1 MDAEQILSR
10 KVNIAAIRNTT
21 STSPDYPASLQQF
34 LREKAPESFSTLG
47 NFELLRR
54 RKLAIFGSSSCPAS
68 LLGDLDLIIKGITET
83 EVTVIAGFHSDVE
96 KRCLNIFLDQQH
108 PVILAPARSLD
119 RMRIRPEYK
128 KPLEN
133 GRLLF
138 ASFFKSHRARSD
150 VGLTIRRNRYVAA
163 LADSILIVHAPAA
176 SKTEE
181 LCRELMS
188 WGKPV
193 YTIDNEDNQN
203 LVRLGAR
210 RAIGDTGQHRTVRWI
225 QKLNG

>member
-1 MDAEQILSR
+1 M
-10 KVNIAAIRNTT
+10 NITAIRNTT
-21 STSPDYPASLQQF
+21 STSPEYPASLQQF
-34 LREKAPESFSTLG
+34 LGENAPESFATLG

-54 RKLAIFGSSSCPAS
+54 RKLAIFCSSSCPAS
-68 LLGDLDLIIKGITET
+68 LLEELDLIINGITDT
-83 EVTVIAGFHSDVE
+83 EVTVIAGFHSDAE
-96 KRCLNIFLDQQH
+96 KHCLNILLDQHH

-128 KPLEN
+128 EPLEN

-138 ASFFKSHRARSD
+138 ASFFKSHRHRSD

-176 SKTEE
+176 SKTEQ

-188 WGKPV
+188 WGKSV
-193 YTIDNEDNQN
+193 YTIDNADNQN
-203 LVRLGAR
+203 LRRLGAEVIS
-210 RAIGDTGQHRTVRWI
+210 APIAVKH
-225 QKLNG
+225 